1 MTDPLPFLRQATDL
15 FDDRLAAVTRDQ
27 WTLPTPC
34 TEWTVRDLVDHV
46 TGGNRWAVAVLDG
59 EQPGV
64 ALEAALGPGFGDD
77 ILDDYRQAAEAQYK
91 GFASD
96 GALAR
101 TCHHFVGDIDGNA
114 FSWLRIADLAVHA
127 WDLARATGGKEDM
140 GQELVM
146 AVWAVQSPR
155 TQMIAKAGMFGTGA
169 SGTLDY
175 EAPLQDRLLDMLGR
189 RP

>member
-15 FDDRLAAVTRDQ
+15 FDDRLATVKPDQ

-46 TGGNRWAVAVLDG
+46 TGGNRWAVALLDG
-59 EQPGV
+59 EQPGP
-64 ALEAALGPGFGDD
+64 ALETALRPGFGDD
-77 ILDDYRQAAEAQYK
+77 ILDEYRAAAEAQYE
-91 GFASD
+91 GFAAD
-96 GALAR
+96 GALEK
-101 TCHHFVGDIDGNA
+101 TCHHFVGDIDGAA

-127 WDLARATGGKEDM
+127 WDLARATGGDEHM
-140 GQELVM
+140 GDELVT

-155 TQMIAKAGMFGTGA
+155 AQLIATAGMFGTGA
-169 SGTLDY
+169 SGTLGY
-175 EAPLQDRLLDMLGR
+175 EAPLQHRLLDMLGR